1 MLRKAKVCAPDR
13 LLLGSEA
20 GLGPAAE
27 MPERSQLSARTQS
40 PFASVLPHGRFPR
53 TRADILLSTTPPD
66 AGQPQ
71 RAAAVG
77 AARSDQ
83 P

>member
-20 GLGPAAE
+20 GLNPAAE

-40 PFASVLPHGRFPR
+40 PFASVLPHERER
-53 TRADILLSTTPPD
+53 ISC
-66 AGQPQ
+66 
-71 RAAAVG
+71 
-77 AARSDQ
+77 
-83 P
+83 